1 MSREV
6 EWIIF
11 FERRKVE
18 WISKLSIKKD
28 IVAKLDY
35 AWELK
40 FYFCCK
46 KYEKSDV

>member
-18 WISKLSIKKD
+18 WISKLSIEKD
-28 IVAKLDY
+28 VVAKLDY

-40 FYFCCK
+40 FYFCRK